1 MLLSTLPEPPGMTFE
16 VKGVVI
22 GQGAFGSMGGGKVP
36 KMVDSMIEQAKN
48 LGADCIVDFRTAL
61 AGDVGFC
68 VMTGTAV
75 KILR

>member
-22 GQGAFGSMGGGKVP
+22 AQGVFASIGGAKVP
-36 KMVDSMIEQAKN
+36 KMMDSLIEQARN
-48 LGADCIVDFRTAL
+48 LGADGIVDFRTAL
-61 AGDVGFC
+61 GGEVAVC